1 MHTTTQ
7 EGCVLD
13 KIKRLLT
20 LWLTFMKIGLF
31 TFGGGYAMIALIE
44 NECVEKKH
52 WLTQEE
58 MMDITV
64 VAEATPGPIA
74 INSST
79 YVGQKQAGFWG
90 ALCCTLGVVTP
101 SFILLY
107 LISLYFDRFLEVELI
122 AHAFKGIKA
131 AVAVLILRAGINMFS
146 KIKKTVFSTVI
157 LVASLTAM
165 LLINLFS
172 WHFSTIYLLLIAG
185 VISLAMF
192 WVRRHVQTK
201 GENR

>member
-1 MHTTTQ
+1 MKTLRAGRKWLRYFSHASNALVQ
-7 EGCVLD
+7 VNCSIKLSLD
-13 KIKRLLT
+13 WMLS
-20 LWLTFMKIGLF
+20 
-31 TFGGGYAMIALIE
+31 LI
-44 NECVEKKH
+44 H
-52 WLTQEE
+52 IL
-58 MMDITV
+58 DITV

-192 WVRRHVQTK
+192 WVRRRVQTK
-201 GENR
+201 GEDR